1 MCAGGSD
8 GCAVSETGGFFLPIL
23 SLSGTGEDADGETVG
38 RSKDVAGGEL
48 GWSARVGL
56 RHETLGTDA
65 PGADSEAEAGTGE
78 EAARADEC
86 ATWGECYYC
95 HWFKG
100 LFNIRAFL

>member
-1 MCAGGSD
+1 MCAGSSD
-8 GCAVSETGGFFLPIL
+8 GCAVAETCCLLLPIF

-48 GWSARVGL
+48 GWSARVGQ

-65 PGADSEAEAGTGE
+65 SGADGEAEAGTRE